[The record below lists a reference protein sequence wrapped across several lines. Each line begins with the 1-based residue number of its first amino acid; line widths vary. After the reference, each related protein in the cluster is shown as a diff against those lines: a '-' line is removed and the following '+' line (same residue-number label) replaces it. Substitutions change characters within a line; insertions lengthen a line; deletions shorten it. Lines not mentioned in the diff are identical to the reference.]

1 MLQNIII
8 CLIIGYLCG
17 CLSTA
22 YFIGKANHIDIRKYG
37 SGNAGTTNA
46 MRLLGV
52 KAGLL
57 TFLGDA
63 LKAFIPI
70 LLITY
75 VFFKQDPNVNLLALY
90 TGLGVVVG
98 HNFPFWLRFKGGKG
112 IAATGGV
119 ILAFDWR
126 IGLAAFI
133 VFVLSVAIT
142 RYVSVGSLLISLLFP
157 IGVLIIYPG
166 DIHMLLVSVIF
177 TVLAFIRHRT
187 NIKRLMNGT
196 ENKLGQKVKAE
207 EK

>member
-133 VFVLSVAIT
+133 VFVASVAIT

-196 ENKLGQKVKAE
+196 ENKLGQKVKVE

>member
-196 ENKLGQKVKAE
+196 ENKLGQKAKVE

>member
-119 ILAFDWR
+119 IMAFDWR

-133 VFVLSVAIT
+133 VFVLSVVIT

-196 ENKLGQKVKAE
+196 ENKLGQKVKVE

>member
-119 ILAFDWR
+119 IMAFDWR

-196 ENKLGQKVKAE
+196 ENKLGQKVKVE

>member
-1 MLQNIII
+1 MLRNIII
-8 CLIIGYLCG
+8 CLILGYLCG
-17 CLSTA
+17 CFSTA
-22 YFIGKANHIDIRKYG
+22 YFVGRANNIDIRKYG

-52 KAGLL
+52 KAGIL

-63 LKAFIPI
+63 LKALIPI
-70 LLITY
+70 LIITFVVLKNEPY
-75 VFFKQDPNVNLLALY
+75 VHLVALY
-90 TGLGVVVG
+90 AGLGVVIG
-98 HNFPFWLRFKGGKG
+98 HNFPFWLHFKGGKG

-126 IGLAAFI
+126 IGLAAFV
-133 VFVLSVAIT
+133 VFVVSVAIT

-157 IGVLIIYPG
+157 IGVLVFYPG
-166 DIHMLLVSVIF
+166 DLHMLLISFLF

-187 NIKRLMNGT
+187 NIQRLMNGT
-196 ENKLGQKVKAE
+196 ENKIGQKAKI

>member
-90 TGLGVVVG
+90 TGLGVVLG

-133 VFVLSVAIT
+133 VFVASVAIT

-196 ENKLGQKVKAE
+196 ENKLGQKVKVE